1 MVWLS
6 NRRDPTRS
14 APRPRAVEPVAPA
27 EPPVERHAA
36 ARADRP
42 DAKPSF
48 RESTPRAFAI
58 RLAVMLG
65 LAAITPGFHL
75 RSLTTLSAAAGVVVA
90 YGAVCAGERL
100 DAPRFTAWDEA
111 VAFLSLAWLA
121 FRLF

>member
-6 NRRDPTRS
+6 NRRDRPRS
-14 APRPRAVEPVAPA
+14 TPRPRAAEPVAPPDA
-27 EPPVERHAA
+27 PAARHAA
-36 ARADRP
+36 ASDAP
-42 DAKPSF
+42 DGRPSF

-75 RSLTTLSAAAGVVVA
+75 RSLATLSAAAGVVVA
-90 YGAVCAGERL
+90 YGAACARERL
-100 DAPRFTAWDEA
+100 DAPRFTAWDET